1 MGDTLRILD
10 ANANRA
16 REALRVME
24 EAARF
29 LLDDENL
36 TRALKQLRHDLAAA
50 LGSVDGLEL
59 HRDTP
64 GDVGTRI
71 STACENTRGSVHDVV
86 IAAGKRLSEALRVIE
101 EYGKTLALVGVEPLR
116 YRAYELERQL
126 HVRLGSPARR
136 QFRLCLLLT
145 ESLCKLPWQQV
156 VEQAIA
162 AGCDCV
168 QVREKQMEAAALLQR
183 AREVVQLCR
192 PHHVAVIVNDRPDIA
207 LIAEADG
214 VHLGQSDLPA
224 DEVRKFIGHRLL
236 IGVSTSKL
244 DEAQRAFE
252 LGADYCGVGPMFPT
266 TTKYKNV
273 IVGPA
278 YLSAYL
284 QWGKLPGLA
293 IGGITPD
300 NISRLAHVPGL
311 AVSACVCGSDT
322 PGKVVAQLLRAF
334 SPR

>member
-1 MGDTLRILD
+1 MSNTLRILD

-36 TRALKQLRHDLAAA
+36 TRDLKQLRHDLAAA
-50 LGSVDGLEL
+50 VSHLPGLEL

-64 GDVGTRI
+64 GDVGTHI
-71 STACENTRGSVHDVV
+71 STTSENTRRSIHEVV
-86 IAAGKRLSEALRVIE
+86 IAAGKRLGEALRVIE
-101 EYGKTLALVGVEPLR
+101 EYGKTLGLVSIESLR

-126 HVRLGSPARR
+126 HARLGSPAHR

-145 ESLCKLPWQQV
+145 ESQCRLPWRDV
-156 VEQAIA
+156 VEQAIG

-168 QVREKQMEAAALLQR
+168 QVREKLMEAAALLQR
-183 AREVVQLCR
+183 VRELVQICR
-192 PHHVAVIVNDRPDIA
+192 PHGVAVIVNDRPDIA
-207 LIAEADG
+207 LIAQADG
-214 VHLGQSDLPA
+214 VHLGQNDLPA
-224 DEVRKFIGHRLL
+224 DEVRKIVGRRLL
-236 IGVSTSKL
+236 IGVSTSRL

-252 LGADYCGVGPMFPT
+252 KGADYCGIGPMFPT
-266 TTKYKNV
+266 TTKHKDV
-273 IVGPA
+273 IVGPE

-284 QWGKLPGLA
+284 QWGQLPGLA
-293 IGGITPD
+293 IGGITPG
-300 NISRLAHVPGL
+300 NVKQLTGVKGI

-322 PGKVVAQLLRAF
+322 PGAVVAQLRSSL
-334 SPR
+334 P